1 MINNL
6 KKTFKLILVMS
17 FLFSILLVYNNCGRR
32 EWAPLSLQSLSST
45 SSSFASGVANTAPAY
60 CASDLS
66 EVYAIT
72 YHPFLTKNCNSC
84 HGDSHGSTNLG
95 ISFQAF
101 TSKGETLINYQA
113 THAHGGNNY
122 GAEMQTTINSF
133 YPQWKAATNI
143 YSKCIAGSATSGNS
157 QFKSVATIGKSV
169 SAMNANTYVDL
180 VFDLDTEVANLNN
193 KIPATLRI
201 KVKYLTYN
209 GMTTGFL
216 FKDPSIQLKTTAVGT
231 YQFGDLHFV
240 IENQAQDFVTTYID
254 TLISV
259 SDTILAPIALGY
271 GSAIAYYTAPSAST
285 KIAIDIRKVSPI
297 K

>member
-1 MINNL
+1 MINNF
-6 KKTFKLILVMS
+6 KKILKLIFVMS

-32 EWAPLSLQSLSST
+32 EWAPLSLQSVSLSSN
-45 SSSFASGVANTAPAY
+45 SSFSSGVTNTATAY

-66 EVYAIT
+66 EVYSIT
-72 YHPFLTKNCNSC
+72 YHPFLSKNCNSC

-101 TSKGETLINYQA
+101 MSKGEALINYQA

-122 GAEMQTTINSF
+122 GAEMQTAINSF

-143 YSKCIAGSATSGNS
+143 YSKCIAGASGNS
-157 QFKSVATIGKSV
+157 QFKSVSTIGKSV
-169 SAMNANTYVDL
+169 SAINANTYVDL
-180 VFDLDTEVANLNN
+180 VFDLDTEVASLNN

-216 FKDPSIQLKTTAVGT
+216 FKDPSIQLKNTAVGT

-259 SDTILAPIALGY
+259 SDTVLKPIALGY
-271 GSAIAYYTAPSAST
+271 GSAIAYYPSPTAST
-285 KIAIDIRKVSPI
+285 KIAIEIRKVSPI